1 MLLPCD
7 ILAETAAMKRYAAM
21 AKRDFPEFRRG
32 YEAAAVHLENWVA
45 AAVGMPWT
53 QGGQDGDRL
62 T

>member
-32 YEAAAVHLENWVA
+32 YEAAAAHIENWVA
-45 AAVGMPWT
+45 TAVGMPWT
-53 QGGQDGDRL
+53 RGGQDGDRL

>member
-32 YEAAAVHLENWVA
+32 YEAAAAHLENWVA
-45 AAVGMPWT
+45 AAVGMPWS

>member
-7 ILAETAAMKRYAAM
+7 ILAETAAMKHHAAM

-32 YEAAAVHLENWVA
+32 YEAAAAHLENWVA

>member
-32 YEAAAVHLENWVA
+32 YEAAANHLENWVA

>member
-7 ILAETAAMKRYAAM
+7 ILAETAAMKRYAAT

-32 YEAAAVHLENWVA
+32 YEAAAAHLENWVA